1 MKFSEKITIVIGI
14 GLVAIFVIGLAW
26 SISTGLAGFWRGLPF
41 WVIVIFC
48 LYLLILDSIKAIKN
62 KYFSHK
68 EVIKRKKYIE
78 SLMARSYLKQFKFF
92 YFLKYFFRYLSI

>member
-41 WVIVIFC
+41 WIIVILC
-48 LYLLILDSIKAIKN
+48 LYLLIYDS
-62 KYFSHK
+62 
-68 EVIKRKKYIE
+68 
-78 SLMARSYLKQFKFF
+78 LK
-92 YFLKYFFRYLSI
+92 SINNNQ